1 MKFEPAQ
8 NQWNNGKA
16 VSFYPVCVFYEWV
29 RALMCSFKVE
39 WWKNILFRG
48 HQSCYTIHNV
58 YFTFCF
64 LFPLIS
70 SALWTALF
78 INNWQVFPYVIHPA
92 RICKIHKSDSSSSHS
107 AMFKCGGLRYN
118 STLSKFSWPLCW
130 YSCNFRESE
139 INVRPP
145 ELASWPP
152 RVKKDEVL
160 DILAVSECRIIPATC
175 RSWSFFEP
183 MLMIYLAQWDNL

>member
-92 RICKIHKSDSSSSHS
+92 SSICKIHKSDSSSSNYNTKVSFHKKLS
-107 AMFKCGGLRYN
+107 GFKVM
-118 STLSKFSWPLCW
+118 SKFVHEDL
-130 YSCNFRESE
+130 
-139 INVRPP
+139 
-145 ELASWPP
+145 
-152 RVKKDEVL
+152 
-160 DILAVSECRIIPATC
+160 
-175 RSWSFFEP
+175 
-183 MLMIYLAQWDNL
+183 YLRDFV